1 MPIPSLTDDGLLPDG
16 VHDCSIEEI
25 KSAFGWFGSSGK
37 RFRLF
42 QKLVEYVE
50 SVRDADLVVE
60 IIVDGSFVTSTADPG
75 DIDLLVAV
83 RERSSAGTLRPIEYN
98 SISKTRVRRRFGF
111 DILVAP
117 EGSHEF
123 RRHVE
128 FFAQVKGRPG
138 ATKGLLRVRP

>member
-37 RFRLF
+37 RSRLF

-50 SVRDADLVVE
+50 SVRDTDLIVD
-60 IIVDGSFVTSTADPG
+60 IIVDGSFVTSAADPD

-83 RERSSAGTLRPIEYN
+83 RERTSGELLRPIEYN

-117 EGSHEF
+117 EGSREY

-128 FFAQVKGRPG
+128 FSLRSKDDRAQRRDCCG
-138 ATKGLLRVRP
+138 